1 MNDVALI
8 GATTVIGKRWR
19 WVVLYRLLI
28 AVLAVAATYL
38 MQPTYLA
45 STAFA
50 PERLSTSEVPAGLS
64 RLAAQF
70 GIYLTE
76 ANRPS
81 AFYVSV
87 LESRQIKEA
96 VLLSRFG
103 KDSVPL
109 LTILA
114 PRGRTRAE
122 SLAAGV
128 RQLGA
133 AMRVAQEPGSGIIRI
148 SVETTSP
155 DLAAAVATRLVEF
168 LNRFNAQ
175 QRQAQAE
182 KRRKFIE
189 VQMAEATRAVRD
201 AEDNLRRFYQTNPG
215 WSQSATLV
223 IEGGRLRGAIDAQ
236 RDVALTLQREYELA
250 RIEEANDTPV
260 LTIVDPAVPPV
271 SKARPRRGRIGVS
284 VFVVGVLLGAF
295 FALVADYVG
304 RARMEEPER
313 YAELTGIL
321 PAWRRSPARPG
332 ASR

>member
-1 MNDVALI
+1 MNDMSLI
-8 GATTVIGKRWR
+8 GATTVIAKRWR
-19 WVVLYRLLI
+19 WVVLYPLLI

-128 RQLGA
+128 RQPGA
-133 AMRVAQEPGSGIIRI
+133 AMRVTQEPGSGITPI
-148 SVETTSP
+148 SVETTGP
-155 DLAAAVATRLVEF
+155 DLAAAAAKRFLERVHRLNAQTQHAQTVKS
-168 LNRFNAQ
+168 LKFNA
-175 QRQAQAE
+175 
-182 KRRKFIE
+182 
-189 VQMAEATRAVRD
+189 
-201 AEDNLRRFYQTNPG
+201 
-215 WSQSATLV
+215 
-223 IEGGRLRGAIDAQ
+223 
-236 RDVALTLQREYELA
+236 
-250 RIEEANDTPV
+250 
-260 LTIVDPAVPPV
+260 
-271 SKARPRRGRIGVS
+271 
-284 VFVVGVLLGAF
+284 
-295 FALVADYVG
+295 
-304 RARMEEPER
+304 
-313 YAELTGIL
+313 
-321 PAWRRSPARPG
+321 
-332 ASR
+332 